1 MPITTELK
9 YCILLARI
17 EKLKGAET
25 GTREEEQLKVLSE
38 LAEEFKGSIAQPVGI
53 NASRKAFHLSYK
65 R

>member
-1 MPITTELK
+1 MPVTTELK

-38 LAEEFKGSIAQPVGI
+38 LAEEFKGSIAHPVGS
-53 NASRKAFHLSYK
+53 NASRKGFHLLYK

>member
-38 LAEEFKGSIAQPVGI
+38 LAEEFKGSIAQPADFNPNG
-53 NASRKAFHLSYK
+53 KAFHLIYE